1 MQALEKTGVWTEID
15 TRALFTNQ
23 YNTTDGRRIFDKDIK
38 AIRDDARAGLGKCR
52 YCGAIVKRGEE
63 EKHFRE
69 KEAQGCG
76 GCFWYR
82 DRIISSETKTEKETT
97 PGENGERITR
107 TIKTT
112 VERLEKKCTFTEP
125 PCHRNKTGCT
135 NKEHRAFGIEWF
147 TPENT
152 FFLKYPGGFDS
163 IPEVDKLEARGF
175 EIEKNMIN
183 AHYKG
188 KLGSYHLEAVL
199 DYENGKAVGID
210 SYRIWNCRRSYVFR
224 YENGELFVDKYH
236 DGWRQGKTLDGVPA
250 NIMQSI
256 KKICNH

>member
-1 MQALEKTGVWTEID
+1 MQAQLKNGVWIEID
-15 TRALFTNQ
+15 TAALFNNQ

-63 EKHFRE
+63 EKHFSERE
-69 KEAQGCG
+69 ARSCA

-82 DRIISSETKTEKETT
+82 DKIISSETKTEKETT

-112 VERLEKKCTFTEP
+112 VERLEKKCTYAERGY
-125 PCHRNKTGCT
+125 CKADCT
-135 NKEHRAFGIEWF
+135 NKECRAYGIEWF

-163 IPEVDKLEARGF
+163 IPEVDKLETRGF
-175 EIEKNMIN
+175 DVSPVRLN
-183 AHYKG
+183 AVYKS

-199 DYENGKAVGID
+199 KYEDGKPVGILH
-210 SYRIWNCRRSYVFR
+210 YIVWNCRRSYVFR

-236 DGWRQGKTLDGVPA
+236 DGWRQEKTLDGVPA